1 MKTNHCCFSNSTPER
16 RTDRADEMYD
26 KRKSLTF
33 VGRCFRITKLIIP
46 SVVLAILPKCPVCL
60 AGYIAVGTGIGV
72 SVTSATYLQTSLI
85 ILCLISMSYLAAK
98 RLLRLR
104 RKEL

>member
-1 MKTNHCCFSNSTPER
+1 MKTNHCCFSNSTLER

-33 VGRCFRITKLIIP
+33 ISRCFRITKLIIP

-72 SVTSATYLQTSLI
+72 SVTSATYLRTSLI